1 MISQVERV
9 PLLAQATYRMLCMF
23 EWVGLY
29 LALPFRLMIHV
40 LKQIFSISL

>member
-9 PLLAQATYRMLCMF
+9 PLLAQATYRMF
-23 EWVGLY
+23 ERVGLY

-40 LKQIFSISL
+40 LKQIFSIGL